1 MTYNELLK
9 QDSWYEKCVKILHRD
24 KYRCQKCGALGY
36 HNNTYYECETADELD
51 SFLKGILIKDDKPS
65 VFIQR
70 IPQNERL
77 YDFYI
82 LHNEVAEAANIQLIG
97 DNYLSDLTVSADKIG
112 MISWKI
118 PTASKIKIQD
128 SKCKC
133 PFLPIDK
140 KDVKI
145 PLETNLQ
152 YSAGRYFIFDN
163 SYFDGY
169 VVRIEKRW
177 PTGACADNNYGGGV
191 IMWGSI
197 FISIC
202 YQNRCISLEFYDRT
216 SVDNEGNYLE
226 TPIIPKAL
234 NVHHRYYVDGKNPW
248 EYSNDALITL
258 CQDCHCLEHKST
270 HTPVYRDLYNKQV
283 LRYAEICDRCGGSG
297 YLPQYRHV
305 EGGICFKCWG
315 EGVIVDP
322 NDLEADIRHNT
333 YKQQK

>member
-9 QDSWYEKCVKILHRD
+9 QESWYEKCVEILHRD
-24 KYRCQKCGALGY
+24 KYRCQKCGKLGY
-36 HNNTYYECETADELD
+36 HNNAYYECRTADELD

-97 DNYLSDLTVSADKIG
+97 DNYLSDLTVSADNIG
-112 MISWKI
+112 RISWKM

-152 YSAGRYFIFDN
+152 YITGRYFIFDN
-163 SYFDGY
+163 SYFDEY

-177 PTGACADNNYGGGV
+177 PTGISGDDYGVVLG
-191 IMWGSI
+191 GSI

-226 TPIIPKAL
+226 TPITPKAL
-234 NVHHRYYVDGKNPW
+234 NVHHKYYVNGNKPW
-248 EYSNDALITL
+248 EYSSDALVTL
-258 CQDCHCLEHKST
+258 CEDCHCDIHKSAK
-270 HTPVYRDLYNKQV
+270 TPVYKELYNKQV

-315 EGVIVDP
+315 EGVIVDQ
-322 NDLEADIRHNT
+322 NDAEADIRHNT
-333 YKQQK
+333 NEH